1 MRHNKHNT
9 ETTKSRFLGTIS
21 AFSIRNH
28 HNAMEERAAEE
39 NEVVEKDGERKTE
52 RMGSEAMESSAHL
65 AYPPRRSCLLNAN
78 LSSPFHFFFLLPP
91 LLTDLAWVFSFFRR
105 SHLSFS
111 FVAVGWFSWLG
122 LLLWVLF
129 LWLWVGF
136 EIGISGFD
144 YYFFFLN
151 N

>member
-1 MRHNKHNT
+1 MRHNRHST
-9 ETTKSRFLGTIS
+9 ETTESHFLGTIS

-28 HNAMEERAAEE
+28 HDAMKERKAEE
-39 NEVVEKDGERKTE
+39 NEVVEKAE
-52 RMGSEAMESSAHL
+52 RMGSVAMELSAHL
-65 AYPPRRSCLLNAN
+65 ADLACPTPISPTQHWSLFS
-78 LSSPFHFFFLLPP
+78 LSFFFFLPSLHTN
-91 LLTDLAWVFSFFRR
+91 LTWVFSFLRR

-136 EIGISGFD
+136 KIEIFGFD
-144 YYFFFLN
+144 FFFLYFLG
-151 N
+151 